1 MYLGT
6 FCSPNTSGSNFFDA
20 LNRNIDEALDITN
33 NVIIVVEMNED
44 LLNLNIH
51 NLKDILL

>member
-20 LNRNIDEALDITN
+20 LNRNIDEASDITN